1 MFKRLIVPSVLVG
14 LVALFAMAAPAAQA
28 PVWDVH
34 AVRFGTLPAF
44 RVSSL
49 INGADRARTLDIAM
63 MVWVLRGPGG
73 RVVLVDSGFYRD
85 KFMQQWKPADYSP
98 PSEAVRAALGIS
110 PEQVTDIIVSH
121 IHWDHADGLDLF
133 PNARVW
139 IQREEYEHHID
150 AAGAVRDRAIDV
162 DVAMMLHGINTAGRV
177 SLVDG
182 DDKEIMPGVRVY
194 TGGKHTFASQFVG
207 VATRS
212 GLIVLASDNAYLY
225 ENLERKVAIAQTL
238 DAASN
243 LAAQARM
250 LTLAGSLARIVPGHD
265 PAVFERFP
273 LVKPGLA
280 RID

>member
-1 MFKRLIVPSVLVG
+1 MRLKSLAMLAGLVG
-14 LVALFAMAAPAAQA
+14 VIAAAGPRAQA
-28 PVWDVH
+28 PAWDVH
-34 AVRFGTLPAF
+34 AVRFATLPAF

-49 INGADRARTLDIAM
+49 INGADRTRTLDIAM

-85 KFMQQWKPADYSP
+85 KFMQQWKPADYRR
-98 PSEAVRAALGIS
+98 PSDAVRAALGIA
-110 PEQVTDIIVSH
+110 PDQVTDIVVSH

-133 PNARVW
+133 PRARVW

-150 AAGAVRDRAIDV
+150 ATGAVRDRAIDA
-162 DVAMMLHGINTAGRV
+162 DVATMLHGMNSEGRV

-182 DDKEIMPGVRVY
+182 DDREILPGVRVY

-212 GLIVLASDNAYLY
+212 GPILIASDNAYLY

-238 DAASN
+238 DAQSN

-250 LTLAGSLARIVPGHD
+250 LTLAGTLARIVPGHD

-273 LVKPGLA
+273 LVKPGLS

>member
-1 MFKRLIVPSVLVG
+1 MFKRLIVLSVLAG
-14 LVALFAMAAPAAQA
+14 LVALFAMVAPAAQA
-28 PVWDVH
+28 AVWDVH

-63 MVWVLRGPGG
+63 MVWVMRGPVG

-85 KFMQQWKPADYSP
+85 KFMQQWKPADYSR

-177 SLVDG
+177 TLVDG

-212 GLIVLASDNAYLY
+212 GPIVLASDNAYLY

-250 LTLAGSLARIVPGHD
+250 LALAGSLARIVPGHD